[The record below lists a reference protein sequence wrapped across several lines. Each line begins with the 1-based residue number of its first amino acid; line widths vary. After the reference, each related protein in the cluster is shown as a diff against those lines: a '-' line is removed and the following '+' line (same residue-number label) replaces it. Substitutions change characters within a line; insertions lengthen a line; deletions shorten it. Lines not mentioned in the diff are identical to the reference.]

1 MRLRELCYY
10 DYSYSTSEI
19 ILISYVDVRFY
30 SAFTNAHYLDT
41 SPCHLI
47 MSLLYIVQ
55 SEHLLPI
62 CTMHAEYPFQLRPRR
77 LSKECEVVGS

>member
-10 DYSYSTSEI
+10 EYSYSTSEI
-19 ILISYVDVRFY
+19 ILISYVDARCY
-30 SAFTNAHYLDT
+30 TAFTNAHYLDT

-55 SEHLLPI
+55 SKHLLPI
-62 CTMHAEYPFQLRPRR
+62 CTIHAVYSFR
-77 LSKECEVVGS
+77 LLLPHSS